1 VVKLKEGDF
10 LDINEACVQHPQLE
24 TSRLLMRKVTFK
36 DLKDMYAYTSSQ
48 EVTKY
53 VPFPPHKTLEDTRKF
68 IDYILEQYQI
78 NKKLLWGIQ
87 LKETQ
92 KFIGTIE
99 FVTFESA
106 HNKAEIAYVL
116 SEDYWEK
123 GIMSEAATEVIKF
136 GFQTLNLTRIQARTF
151 KENIGSQ
158 KVLEK
163 VGMTF
168 EGTLRKSMFLKGK
181 YQDINIYSILNEEY
195 DLIYNPDIRI

>member
-1 VVKLKEGDF
+1 MN
-10 LDINEACVQHPQLE
+10 INEACFQHPQLE
-24 TSRLLMRKVTFK
+24 TPRLLMRKVTFK
-36 DLKDMYAYTSSQ
+36 DLEDMHAYTSSQ

-53 VPFPPHKTLEDTRKF
+53 VPFPTHKTLEDTRKF
-68 IDYILEQYQI
+68 IDFILEQYQI

-87 LKETQ
+87 LRETQ

-99 FVTFESA
+99 FVSFEPT
-106 HNKAEIAYVL
+106 HNKAEIAYIL
-116 SEDYWEK
+116 SDDYWGN
-123 GIMSEAATEVIKF
+123 GIMSEAANEVIKF

-181 YQDINIYSILNEEY
+181 YQDINIYSILKEEY
-195 DLIYNPDIRI
+195 GLTE

>member
-1 VVKLKEGDF
+1 

>member
-1 VVKLKEGDF
+1 M
-10 LDINEACVQHPQLE
+10 DINEACTQHPQLE

-36 DLKDMYAYTSSQ
+36 DLEDMYVYTSSE

-53 VPFPPHKTLEDTRKF
+53 VPFPTHKNIEDTRKF

-87 LKETQ
+87 LKEPK

-99 FVTFESA
+99 FFTFEPA
-106 HNKAEIAYVL
+106 HNKAEIAYIL
-116 SEDYWEK
+116 SEDYWGN
-123 GIMSEAATEVIKF
+123 GIMSEAANEVIKF

-151 KENIGSQ
+151 KDNIGSQ

-181 YQDINIYSILNEEY
+181 YQDINIYSILKEEH
-195 DLIYNPDIRI
+195 DS

>member
-1 VVKLKEGDF
+1 V
-10 LDINEACVQHPQLE
+10 DINEACVQHPQLE

-36 DLKDMYAYTSSQ
+36 DLKDMYAYTSSL

-53 VPFPPHKTLEDTRKF
+53 VPFPTHKNLEDTRKF

-99 FVTFESA
+99 FITFEPA

-116 SEDYWEK
+116 SEDYWGK

-181 YQDINIYSILNEEY
+181 YQDINIYSILKEEY
-195 DLIYNPDIRI
+195 DSLINNPDI